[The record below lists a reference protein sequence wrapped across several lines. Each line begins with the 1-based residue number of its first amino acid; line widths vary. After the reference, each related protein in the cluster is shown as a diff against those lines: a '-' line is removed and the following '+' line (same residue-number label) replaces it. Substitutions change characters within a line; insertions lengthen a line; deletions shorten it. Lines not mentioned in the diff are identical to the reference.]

1 MIYITIIALGFF
13 ITEFE
18 PLHISLKWIEDKLP
32 ANKYLSYLIGAL
44 SCWQCMTFWSG
55 LIYSHD
61 IFTAMIASLGSVIL
75 YGWMQ
80 KK

>member
-1 MIYITIIALGFF
+1 MEIITIIAIGFF

-18 PLHISLKWIEDKLP
+18 PLHIGLGWLDEKL
-32 ANKYLSYLIGAL
+32 NLHKYIKYLIGAV

-55 LIYSHD
+55 WIYSGN
-61 IFTAMIASLGSVIL
+61 IFTAMIASLFTVIL

>member
-1 MIYITIIALGFF
+1 MIYIEIIALGWF

-18 PLHISLKWIEDKLP
+18 PFHLLLEYIQEKIKP
-32 ANKYLSYLIGAL
+32 NNITSYLLGSF

-55 LIYSHD
+55 FILTGD
-61 IFTAMIASLGSVIL
+61 FLTACVASLGSLIL

-80 KK
+80 KR

>member
-18 PLHISLKWIEDKLP
+18 PLHISLSWLQSKTT
-32 ANKYLSYLIGAL
+32 NKYLTYLIGTM

-55 LIYSHD
+55 LVYSQD

-80 KK
+80 KN

>member
-1 MIYITIIALGFF
+1 MIYLNIIALGWF

-18 PLHISLKWIEDKLP
+18 PFQLLIEYAQEKLP
-32 ANKYLSYLIGAL
+32 NNKLLQYLLGSF

-55 LIYSHD
+55 WILSGD
-61 IFTAMIASLGSVIL
+61 FLTACVASLGSLIL

-80 KK
+80 QR